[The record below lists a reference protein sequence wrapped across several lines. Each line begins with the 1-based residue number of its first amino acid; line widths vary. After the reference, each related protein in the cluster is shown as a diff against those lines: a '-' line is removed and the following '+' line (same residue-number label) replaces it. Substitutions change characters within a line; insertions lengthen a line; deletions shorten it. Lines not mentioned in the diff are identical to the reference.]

1 MPLGERIVTPINL
14 GRSPIKIDHGD
25 RRNLHQAV
33 ASNALVGILHQ
44 LASVVRLADDIF
56 CDISEECQKVFEK
69 TERISRKI
77 SFVEQFVKD
86 LDAKTVTIPVGD
98 LTKFSHCHDHHVA
111 KHGFDCDLFT
121 SDSRPHCIQDHYV
134 LSETSPSKIM
144 RGADMYRKDGLCTSR
159 LFKLWP
165 VALNEPKI
173 SSPDFNLPRRSQN
186 VFTFEKRY
194 KKLKERRKTI
204 HITCEVYPG
213 GEKRQNKG
221 GPTGE

>member
-86 LDAKTVTIPVGD
+86 LDAKTVTIRKFYKVLFIIGIPKQKLSSQKIRIDKDVREGRGCVSVTFGVGIE
-98 LTKFSHCHDHHVA
+98 
-111 KHGFDCDLFT
+111 
-121 SDSRPHCIQDHYV
+121 DSITCSPIHNS
-134 LSETSPSKIM
+134 SE
-144 RGADMYRKDGLCTSR
+144 
-159 LFKLWP
+159 
-165 VALNEPKI
+165 
-173 SSPDFNLPRRSQN
+173 QN
-186 VFTFEKRY
+186 VWDLDKA
-194 KKLKERRKTI
+194 I
-204 HITCEVYPG
+204 
-213 GEKRQNKG
+213 
-221 GPTGE
+221 